1 MDREAYDYDLTDER
15 LQDIDI
21 VFDRREENPARLV
34 AALAPPGR
42 SRSVPGIERE
52 RHGMIADW
60 QTISGTKLHDEA
72 IPARAG
78 WSRELKQGEVLRL
91 VDLEGKQAVDFLCY
105 NARDHE
111 DRYAAADTMK
121 INGNIFIGKGTVLYS
136 VNCNPLLTVV
146 EDTLGFHD
154 TIGGCCSDAV
164 NIKRYNNA
172 GHGSCRA
179 NFLAEFKKWGLTQKD
194 YAANVN
200 FFAYVPIG
208 PKGEMDFRDPLS
220 EPGDH
225 VDLRADMDVIAIIS
239 NCPQINNPAAGFN
252 PSPLQAVIWDPE
264 G

>member
-1 MDREAYDYDLTDER
+1 MPTP
-15 LQDIDI
+15 
-21 VFDRREENPARLV
+21 PAIT
-34 AALAPPGR
+34 GR
-42 SRSVPGIERE
+42 IIE
-52 RHGMIADW
+52 D
-60 QTISGTKLHDEA
+60 TV
-72 IPARAG
+72 IPARG
-78 WSRELKQGEVLRL
+78 RWSAKVAKGHLLRI
-91 VDLEGKQAVDFLCY
+91 VDVEGKQGVDFLCY
-105 NARDHE
+105 NANDVD

-121 INGNIFIGKGTVLYS
+121 INGNLFVGLGTTLYS
-136 VNCNPLLTVV
+136 INCNPMMTVV
-146 EDTLGFHD
+146 ADRVGFHD